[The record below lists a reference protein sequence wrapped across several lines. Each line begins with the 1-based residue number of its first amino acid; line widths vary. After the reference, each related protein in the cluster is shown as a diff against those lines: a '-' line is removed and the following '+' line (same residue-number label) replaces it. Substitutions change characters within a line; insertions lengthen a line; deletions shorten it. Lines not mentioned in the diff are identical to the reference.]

1 MKDEWTKVALGEVAN
16 HRSEFFALDDLTE
29 YRRCR
34 VRLHA
39 QGVELRDRIS
49 GGLIKTKAQQ
59 RCRAADFLVAEIDAK
74 VGGYGIVPDSL
85 EGAIV
90 SSHYFLFEPDRTVLD
105 PRFLAYFSRTRGFG
119 DQVKARGS
127 TNYAAIRPSH
137 ILGYRIPL
145 PPLAEQQRLITHLDA
160 IEARLQRSQRLRLE
174 TASESL
180 ALARSLIHEEH
191 CRDVQ
196 RVPMHEL
203 VSWRQPDIVVSQ
215 TDSYTFAGV
224 YSFGRGVFRKEAVSG
239 MDFAYDRLTRL
250 RAGEFTYPK
259 LMAWEGAL
267 GIVPPE
273 CDGCHVS
280 PEFPVFSVDGSTVL
294 PEILDIHFKTPAV
307 WKELAAV
314 STGTN
319 LRRRRLNPN
328 AFLDYRF
335 PLPPMEAQLHAKAVA
350 TRAHRK
356 LELEMDSTK
365 QGKALLPSLLDRI
378 FNS

>member
-1 MKDEWTKVALGEVAN
+1 MRKDWIEVALGDVAT
-16 HRSEFFALDDLTE
+16 HRSEFFAIDDLAE
-29 YRRCR
+29 YKRCR

-39 QGVELRDRIS
+39 QGVELRDQIP

-59 RCRAADFLVAEIDAK
+59 RCRSADFLVAEIDAK
-74 VGGYGIVPDSL
+74 VGGYGIVPDYL
-85 EGAIV
+85 DGAIV
-90 SSHYFLFEPDRTVLD
+90 SSHYFLFEPDRTLLD
-105 PRFLAYFSRTRGFG
+105 PRFLGYFCRTPAFG
-119 DQVKARGS
+119 NQVKARGS
-127 TNYAAIRPSH
+127 TNYAAIRPTH
-137 ILGYRIPL
+137 VLGYRIPL
-145 PPLAEQQRLITHLDA
+145 PPLAEQQRLVAQLDA
-160 IEARLQRSQRLRLE
+160 IAARLTRAQRLREE
-174 TASESL
+174 TASESR
-180 ALARSLIHEEH
+180 ALVRSLIHEEH
-191 CRDVQ
+191 CRGVR
-196 RVPMHEL
+196 RVPMREL
-203 VSWRQPDIVVSQ
+203 VSWRQPDTAVSQ
-215 TDSYTFAGV
+215 TENYTFAGV
-224 YSFGRGVFRKEAVSG
+224 YSFGRGVFRKEALSG

-280 PEFPVFSVDGSTVL
+280 PEFPVFSVDESQVL
-294 PEILDIHFKTPAV
+294 PEILDTHFKTPAV
-307 WKELAAV
+307 WRELAAI

-335 PLPPMEAQLHAKAVA
+335 PLPPMEAQLHAKIVA
-350 TRAHRK
+350 THVHRAR
-356 LELEMDSTK
+356 ELEVDSTK